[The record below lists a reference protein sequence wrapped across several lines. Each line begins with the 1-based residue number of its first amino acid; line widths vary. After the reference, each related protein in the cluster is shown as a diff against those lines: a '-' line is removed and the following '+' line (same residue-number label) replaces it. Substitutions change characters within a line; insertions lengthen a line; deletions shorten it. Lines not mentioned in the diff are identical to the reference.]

1 MKKRP
6 TARPDSADPSATAAQ
21 AGIEKTLY
29 DELNKGLHYAGK
41 ALAAL
46 DDQERQNLLAEA
58 ELAYQNAI
66 YLAEQSSTPPE
77 SPITK
82 QLHTLG
88 DSSSKTAT
96 TKKKET
102 KR

>member
-1 MKKRP
+1 MTKQSAANP
-6 TARPDSADPSATAAQ
+6 LPPDPEVTAAQ

-29 DELNKGLHYAGK
+29 DELNKGLQYAGK

-46 DDQERQNLLAEA
+46 DDQERQNLLTEA

-82 QLHTLG
+82 QLQVLG
-88 DSSSKTAT
+88 EFLVKYTDQQ
-96 TKKKET
+96 EGN
-102 KR
+102 

>member
-6 TARPDSADPSATAAQ
+6 TAPPDSADPAATAAQ

-88 DSSSKTAT
+88 GFLVKNSDNQ
-96 TKKKET
+96 KEGN
-102 KR
+102 